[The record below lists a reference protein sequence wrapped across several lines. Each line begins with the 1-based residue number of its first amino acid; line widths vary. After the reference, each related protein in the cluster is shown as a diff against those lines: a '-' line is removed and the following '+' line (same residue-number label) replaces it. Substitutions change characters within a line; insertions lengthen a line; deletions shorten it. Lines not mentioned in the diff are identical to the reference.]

1 MPYKNQRLII
11 TEKLKIISQNILR
24 TLDQMKMIESS

>member
-24 TLDQMKMIESS
+24 TLDQLKMIESS